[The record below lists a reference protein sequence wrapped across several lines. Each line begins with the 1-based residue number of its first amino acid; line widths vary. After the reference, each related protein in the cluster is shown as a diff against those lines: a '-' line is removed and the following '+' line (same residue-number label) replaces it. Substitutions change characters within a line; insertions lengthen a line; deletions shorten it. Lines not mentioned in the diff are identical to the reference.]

1 MACRFYY
8 FDDLSAKSKQNFY
21 NFNWLKSILMIEMEL
36 WKVVLVINFF
46 IIMFWKR
53 NW

>member
-1 MACRFYY
+1 
-8 FDDLSAKSKQNFY
+8 
-21 NFNWLKSILMIEMEL
+21 MIEMEL

-53 NW
+53 NKRKLTLSLFKRDHINKEKNEN